1 MADGSITCSRAI
13 PSPPA
18 ASQELRAA
26 TMWLLSSPLT
36 RIAHRGQVRH
46 CLHRSHR
53 TPGNRRGNP
62 CLLRDGQ
69 ATAQA
74 PADQLFWR
82 NRGQY
87 VDGNGCM
94 MHTDCDE
101 VDPPAAI
108 TRGWVQKVCSSGIAA

>member
-46 CLHRSHR
+46 CLLWSRR
-53 TPGNRRGNP
+53 ALGNGRDNP
-62 CLLRDGQ
+62 CLLHDRQ

-74 PADQLFWR
+74 LADQLFWR

-87 VDGNGCM
+87 VDANGCM

-101 VDPPAAI
+101 V
-108 TRGWVQKVCSSGIAA
+108 